1 MNDKPSPFAQRR
13 WQSADGTGQTH
24 MEKPNMTTLQKITLR
39 LSEVRTRLNE
49 ISGLEGEAL
58 TGEVTAESDT
68 LQTEYKDLETR
79 HRAAITAEPDPNETR
94 VEGDAETREL
104 ALLTERANVG
114 DILSATFEKRQ
125 TSGEAAELQKHFG
138 LGSHQVP
145 LEMLRINR
153 AVEERAAATVPASIA
168 DASQGEV
175 ITPVFSSGDGAFLG
189 IERPTVPVGDAA
201 YPVLSTSPSVKGPFT
216 DSGEAAQTDAT
227 FVANSLSPE
236 RLQAS
241 FSYRRTDAARF
252 AGLDSSLRL
261 ALSGGLEE
269 ALDEQAINGSDG
281 LLNGTN
287 LSNNN
292 VSAVT
297 TFALYLSGLLYGRVD
312 GRYARTPGDVRMI
325 VGQGTFTHAAAAYKG
340 NNSDESG
347 VERIGSRSG
356 GFRVS
361 PHVPAVSGNKQNAL
375 IRLGMERGGA
385 VQPMWQGVS
394 LVVDEFTRAAYGE
407 IIVHAILL
415 ANFAIT
421 RKAQWFK
428 QQTQHA

>member
-1 MNDKPSPFAQRR
+1 MTAAQRI
-13 WQSADGTGQTH
+13 QL
-24 MEKPNMTTLQKITLR
+24 K
-39 LSEVRTRLNE
+39 LSSCRQRLNE
-49 ISGLEGEAL
+49 LLQVETRS
-58 TGEVTAESDT
+58 AEE
-68 LQTEYKDLETR
+68 QTEMETLTTEVSAKEPEL
-79 HRAAITAEPDPNETR
+79 RAALAAEPDPEETL

-104 ALLTERANVG
+104 QRLTDKSNIG

-125 TSGEAAELQKHFG
+125 TSGEAAELQKHYG

-153 AVEERAAATVPASIA
+153 AVEERAAATVPASIG

-175 ITPVFSSGDGAFLG
+175 ITPVFSSDDGAFLG

-201 YPVLSTSPSVKGPFT
+201 YPVLSTSPSVKGPFS
-216 DSGEAAQTDAT
+216 DSSEAVQTDAT

-252 AGLDSSLRL
+252 AGLDASLRL

-269 ALDEQAINGSDG
+269 ALDDQAISGSDG

-292 VSAVT
+292 VNAVS

-325 VGQGTFTHAAAAYKG
+325 VGQGTFTHASGAYKG
-340 NNSDESG
+340 NNSDEAGS
-347 VERIGSRSG
+347 ERLQTRSG
-356 GFRVS
+356 GLRVS
-361 PHVPAVSGNKQNAL
+361 AHVPAVSGNKQNAL
-375 IRLGMERGGA
+375 IRLGMERGA
-385 VQPMWQGVS
+385 AIQPLWQGVS

-407 IIVHAILL
+407 IIVHAVLL

-421 RKAQWFK
+421 RKSQWSK
-428 QQTQHA
+428 RQTQHA

>member
-1 MNDKPSPFAQRR
+1 MTAAQTLMIKLS
-13 WQSADGTGQTH
+13 SARQ
-24 MEKPNMTTLQKITLR
+24 
-39 LSEVRTRLNE
+39 RLNE
-49 ISGLEGEAL
+49 LLQVETRSAEEQTEMETL
-58 TGEVTAESDT
+58 TAEVSKREPE
-68 LQTEYKDLETR
+68 L
-79 HRAAITAEPDPNETR
+79 RAALAAEPDPNETR

-104 ALLTERANVG
+104 RELTERANVG

-125 TSGEAAELQKHFG
+125 TSGEAAELQKHYK
-138 LGSHQVP
+138 LGAHQVP

-153 AVEERAAATVPASIA
+153 SVEERVAATVPASIG

-201 YPVLSTSPSVKGPFT
+201 YPVLSTLPAVKGPF
-216 DSGEAAQTDAT
+216 SGSDEAAQTDAT

-252 AGLDSSLRL
+252 AGLDASLRL

-269 ALDEQAINGSDG
+269 ALDKQAISGTDG
-281 LLNGTN
+281 LMTSTN
-287 LSNNN
+287 LPANN
-292 VSAVT
+292 VNAVS
-297 TFALYLSGLLYGRVD
+297 TFQLYLSGLLYGRVD

-325 VGQGTFTHAAAAYKG
+325 VGQGTFNHASAAYKG

-347 VERIGSRSG
+347 VERLQEKSG
-356 GFRVS
+356 GLMVS
-361 PHVPAVSGNKQNAL
+361 AHVPDVASNKQNAL
-375 IRLGMERGGA
+375 IRLGQERGGA

-407 IIVHAILL
+407 IIIHAILL

-421 RKAQWFK
+421 RKAQWHK